1 MVLSGRNLVHDL
13 DLAALLRTLAENDG
27 SDLHLKVGSAPLI
40 RVDGILQR
48 LEGPRLTPQD
58 TQLLAQSIMPPDR
71 RGWLEQKK
79 ETDFALS
86 VPGVGR
92 FRANVFYQRGSITLV
107 LRRVRVGS
115 QSFEE
120 LGLPPVVQQLADAP
134 RGLILVTGPT
144 GAGKTTT
151 LAAMIDHINANRACH
166 IVTIEE
172 PIEVLHPDRTATVNQ
187 REIGMDTDSYEAAM
201 RAVVRQD
208 PDVILIGEMRDPE
221 TVWAALAA
229 GETGH
234 LVLSTLHTTNA
245 VETMNRVVDFFP
257 PYQQHQVRV
266 TMASVI
272 RGIICM
278 RLVPKA
284 GGGRVPAVEVMVN
297 NGRIADR
304 IVDAVRTAEIHEIIA
319 EGDYY
324 GMQTFDQSLLG
335 LVRQGLITI
344 DDALHASSQPHDFLL
359 MLEQAGLR
367 SVDRSAAPA

>member
-1 MVLSGRNLVHDL
+1 MDLNPLLRHAVELGASDIHLKIGQPPILRRDGSLGPLEGVPSFNEADLRSVIERVTEIAPHKLQGFEETGDL
-13 DLAALLRTLAENDG
+13 DIAYQSEDLPRFRVNAFRQRGATSFAFRVIPKNVPSFEQLSLPPGVQKLAEE
-27 SDLHLKVGSAPLI
+27 H
-40 RVDGILQR
+40 
-48 LEGPRLTPQD
+48 
-58 TQLLAQSIMPPDR
+58 
-71 RGWLEQKK
+71 
-79 ETDFALS
+79 
-86 VPGVGR
+86 
-92 FRANVFYQRGSITLV
+92 
-107 LRRVRVGS
+107 
-115 QSFEE
+115 
-120 LGLPPVVQQLADAP
+120 
-134 RGLILVTGPT
+134 RGLVLVTGAT
-144 GAGKTTT
+144 GSGKTTT
-151 LAAMIDHINANRACH
+151 LAAMIDYMNRTRHQH

-172 PIEVLHPDRTATVNQ
+172 PIEVLHPDRVATVNQ

-272 RGIICM
+272 RGVVCM
-278 RLVPKA
+278 RLVPRA
-284 GGGRVPAVEVMVN
+284 GGGRIPAVEVMVN

-304 IVDAVRTAEIHEIIA
+304 ILDPVRTAEIHEIIA

-335 LVRQGLITI
+335 LVRQNLITI

-367 SVDRSAAPA
+367 SVDRTAAPA